1 MKTPLLVA
9 AWICCLIPGLA
20 AHAAEGMAFISDSP
34 IYEAM
39 ASPALDL
46 VNEVTLEAWIQAD
59 PMPGSGGRIIDR
71 MPPGTQAGFL
81 LDTWPGNSLRLI
93 TANGQLRFDARLPA
107 DKWTHVVGIYSSPA
121 KIMRLYLN
129 GKEVAAALE
138 GEFPPLRKCSVP
150 LHIGADPN
158 GDNGFLG
165 RMRRAAI
172 YSRVL
177 TNNEIARRFADAD
190 AKLDGAVGDWILTG
204 NSAETLAPVAGTVSL
219 RIPLTYPGSAPAPQ
233 QPLSLWYRKPA
244 SRWTEASV
252 LGNGRI
258 GGMVWGGVEHE
269 EVDLNEDTL
278 WSGEPSS
285 WNNPEALPNL
295 PRIRQFLLDGKNKD
309 ASDLVR
315 QKMHGVYNQCY
326 MPMGKLVLDLAQ
338 PQDVRDYRRDLDLS
352 QAIARVRY
360 TAGQTT
366 FIRETFISAVDQ
378 ALVMRLSADKPGA
391 ITFSAGLMSELRP
404 KVSSQNGQLIL
415 DGRCPIQADPSYVPQ
430 HRVIFDDTPN
440 PRGMKFQM
448 RLAARADGGS
458 VAIENEHL
466 VVNGAN
472 SVTLLLTAATSF
484 NGPHKSPSR
493 EGKDHAAIAT
503 ADLAKA
509 LARTD
514 AQLQTDHIADHQRL
528 FNRVSLNTGP
538 LASNLPTDQRLR
550 KYEPGKDPGLAALY
564 YQFGRYLL
572 IASSRP
578 GTQPANLQG
587 IWNISLNPDWS
598 ANWTLNCNAQ
608 INYWPV
614 ESANLSECHLP
625 LIDLVEELKV
635 DGYKAAKD
643 IYGARGWVAHHNTDL
658 WRAAGPVDGD
668 PVWFIF
674 QTGGAWLCQHI
685 WEHYQFTGDRDFLR
699 RGYPT
704 LRDAARFFLDTMIH
718 EPNHK
723 WLVDAPATNFENY
736 FRKPTGESASVCMA
750 PTADVQMI
758 RQLLLNCIAA
768 GTLLDTDTD
777 FRAECAK
784 AVAQLPP
791 MQISPRTGHLQEW
804 LDDWDH
810 ASPGNCQMLS
820 QWGVICSN
828 QITPRGTPDLA
839 TAVLKT
845 MQARGVDQG
854 TGSWQGAFP
863 SNTYARLG
871 QAEKALYVIDR
882 HLKHNVNPNFSAN
895 FGTMAAWEIDG
906 NLGITAAIGEMLLQS
921 HSGEV
926 HLLPAL
932 PAAWP
937 DGSATGLRAR
947 GGFVVDL
954 TWKSGKLIE
963 ARIQSLLGNPITIRY
978 GEKTRSPAIAKGQTY
993 RFTAE

>member
-1 MKTPLLVA
+1 M
-9 AWICCLIPGLA
+9 CCLILCPLA
-20 AHAAEGMAFISDSP
+20 RAAEGMAFTGDSP
-34 IYEAM
+34 IYEATS
-39 ASPALDL
+39 SPALDL
-46 VNEVTLEAWIQAD
+46 GDKVTLEAWVQAD
-59 PMPGSGGRIIDR
+59 PMPGGGGRIIDR
-71 MPPGTQAGFL
+71 MPPGSQDGYL

-107 DKWTHVVGIYSSPA
+107 DKWTHVAGVYNSPK
-121 KIMRLYLN
+121 KIMRLYIN
-129 GKEVAAALE
+129 GKEVAATQE
-138 GEFPPLRKCSVP
+138 GKFPPLSKCDAP
-150 LHIGADPN
+150 LRIGADPN
-158 GDNGFLG
+158 GENRFLG
-165 RMRRAAI
+165 RVRRAAV
-172 YSRVL
+172 YSRAL
-177 TNNEIARRFADAD
+177 TADEIARRFADAS
-190 AKLDGAVGDWILTG
+190 AKLDGTVGDWIFAEKSPDRLT
-204 NSAETLAPVAGTVSL
+204 PVAGNVSL
-219 RIPLTYPGSAPAPQ
+219 RIPLAYAGSTAAPE

-244 SRWTEASV
+244 ARWTEAMV

-258 GGMVWGGVEHE
+258 GGMVWGGVERE
-269 EVDLNEDTL
+269 QVDLNEDTL
-278 WSGEPSS
+278 WSGEPSL
-285 WNNPEALPNL
+285 WKNPEALPNL
-295 PRIRQFLLDGKNKD
+295 PRIRQLLLEGKNKE

-326 MPMGKLVLDLAQ
+326 MPMGKLVLDIAQ
-338 PQDVRDYRRDLDLS
+338 PEDVRDYRRDLDLT

-360 TAGQTT
+360 TAGQTA
-366 FIRETFISAVDQ
+366 FVRETFISAVDQ

-391 ITFSAGLMSELRP
+391 IAFAASLKSELRP
-404 KVSSQNGQLIL
+404 KVSGQNGQLIL
-415 DGRCPIQADPSYVPQ
+415 DGRCPIQADPSYVGQ
-430 HRVIFDDTPN
+430 HRVIFDDAAN

-458 VAIENEHL
+458 AAIEKEQL
-466 VVNGAN
+466 VVKGAN

-493 EGKDHAAIAT
+493 EGRDQAAIAA
-503 ADLAKA
+503 ADMTKA
-509 LARTD
+509 LAKTD
-514 AQLQTDHIADHQRL
+514 AQLRTDHVADHQRL
-528 FNRVSLNTGP
+528 FNRVSLNIGSP
-538 LASNLPTDQRLR
+538 AGEVPTDQRLR

-625 LIDLVEELKV
+625 LLDLVEELKL
-635 DGYKAAKD
+635 DGYKTARE

-658 WRAAGPVDGD
+658 WRGAGPVDGD

-685 WEHYQFTGDRDFLR
+685 WEHYQFTGDVDFLR
-699 RGYPT
+699 RSYPT
-704 LRDAARFFLDTMIH
+704 LRDAARYFLDTMIH
-718 EPNHK
+718 EPKHN
-723 WLVDAPATNFENY
+723 WLVDAPATNFENH
-736 FRKPTGESASVCMA
+736 FRKPSGETASVCMA

-768 GTLLDTDTD
+768 AQLLDIDPD
-777 FRAECAK
+777 FRAECEK
-784 AVAQLPP
+784 AIAQLPP

-810 ASPGNCQMLS
+810 ADPHNCQMLS

-839 TAVLKT
+839 KAVLKT
-845 MQARGVDQG
+845 MQDRGVDQG

-863 SNTYARLG
+863 SNSYARLG
-871 QAEKALYVIDR
+871 QADKALYVIDR

-895 FGTMAAWEIDG
+895 FGGMAAWEIDG
-906 NLGITAAIGEMLLQS
+906 NLGITSAIGEMLLQS
-921 HSGEV
+921 HTGEI

-937 DGSATGLRAR
+937 TGSVAGLRAR

-954 TWKSGKLIE
+954 TWKSGKLTE
-963 ARIQSLLGNPITIRY
+963 SRIQSLLGNPLTIRY
-978 GEKTRSPAIAKGQTY
+978 GEKSLSPTIAREQTY
-993 RFTAE
+993 RFSGE